1 MATTG
6 SVILR
11 CTCSIFLV
19 SVAIW
24 SVAFSEPGDGAYI
37 FDKASERVSGEI
49 WQVENTER
57 YQKITLRDVHVNDER
72 INSEARTLI
81 LSPAFPPLS
90 IGEKIVFRC
99 NLEKPEPFNGFRY
112 DRFLASKNVYAT
124 CFLKEAPLVIGYAKP
139 TFRTK
144 LLSVRKNFIKHLDS
158 TFGEPQAS
166 LLAGLLVGEKRFTSA
181 WDEKF
186 QRTGTSH
193 IVAASGYNVAVV
205 SAIMFGLLTYL
216 GLRRPRAFSLILASI
231 IVYVILAGADAP
243 VVRAGVMGVLVL
255 LSQQFGR
262 KTTMV
267 NVLLVTAS
275 TMLFINPR
283 LMRDDIGFE
292 LSMFSTI
299 ALIYFAPLLEQKLKF
314 IPEDFSIRES
324 ITSTLSATF
333 FALPIIFLS
342 FGQLSILGPIAN
354 LFVLSFLPATMFFG
368 SIAVVLSYVNP
379 VLAYIASAPAWALL
393 NLELIMIDAL
403 AQLPYATI
411 LIPSSTKL
419 LLTIFSILLIAYT
432 WRKLSRKTSKQ

>member
-1 MATTG
+1 
-6 SVILR
+6 
-11 CTCSIFLV
+11 
-19 SVAIW
+19 
-24 SVAFSEPGDGAYI
+24 
-37 FDKASERVSGEI
+37 
-49 WQVENTER
+49 
-57 YQKITLRDVHVNDER
+57 
-72 INSEARTLI
+72 
-81 LSPAFPPLS
+81 
-90 IGEKIVFRC
+90 
-99 NLEKPEPFNGFRY
+99 LEKPEPFNGFRY